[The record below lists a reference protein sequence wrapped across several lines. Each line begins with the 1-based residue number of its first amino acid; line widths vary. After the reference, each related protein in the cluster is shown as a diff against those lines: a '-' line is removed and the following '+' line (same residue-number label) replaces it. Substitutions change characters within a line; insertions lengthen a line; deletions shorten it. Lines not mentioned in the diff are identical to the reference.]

1 MYPLRTLALSTL
13 LCGVLYTPLFTF
25 AQTIQPAED
34 ELTAQIEAGVLAA
47 QQAIASSTQM
57 QAAQKAAQD
66 AQKAMEDAKKLQTD
80 IDKFIEEKTKQILAP
95 SEIQKKA
102 VSDYLDVKI
111 NPKSPGPNESVRISI
126 ESYLTDLYKA
136 TMTWSLNGKVV
147 EKGLGKMVFNFQ
159 NGPSGKTTRVSLAV
173 TTNTGNTITKEFSF
187 TPVGITILWEADTY
201 TPPFYKGKALM
212 VPQARVRVAAVP
224 DTVNSGSPLG
234 AGNLVY
240 TWEKN
245 DTVWADASGYGKN
258 VFSFV
263 GPIPLSKIDVR
274 VAVSSLDDSTKSEL
288 RVNVP
293 LSRPFILFYEKHPL
307 LGVLY
312 NKPFGTEYA
321 LGKKEFS
328 ISAEPYFF
336 SNEDPRT
343 PTLKYN
349 WEINGKKVQK
359 HSRTLTIRN
368 DTGAKGDSSVLLTMR
383 GIAKTFQNA
392 SQKLKVHTEGTE
404 TSDLPTF

>member
-1 MYPLRTLALSTL
+1 MYPMRTALLSTFFCGI
-13 LCGVLYTPLFTF
+13 LCMPFFVF
-25 AQTIQPAED
+25 AQTTLTED
-34 ELTAQIEAGVLAA
+34 QVNTLA
-47 QQAIASSTQM
+47 QQVASSTQI
-57 QAAQKAAQD
+57 QEANKALQE
-66 AQKAMEDAKKLQTD
+66 AQKAMEDAKTLQAN
-80 IDKFIEEKTKQILAP
+80 IDNFIEERTKLILQP

-102 VSDYLDVKI
+102 ISDYLDIKVS
-111 NPKSPGPNESVRISI
+111 PQTPGPNESVKITI
-126 ESYLTDLYKA
+126 ESYLADLYKA
-136 TMTWSLNGKVV
+136 TMTWSLDGKIV

-159 NGPSGKTTRVSLAV
+159 NGPSGKTTRVSVTV
-173 TTNTGNTITKEFSF
+173 TTNTGYTLTKEFLF

-224 DTVNSGSPLG
+224 DTAGPGSPLG
-234 AGNLVY
+234 AGNFVY
-240 TWEKN
+240 TWKKN

-312 NKPFGTEYA
+312 NRPLGSEYA
-321 LGKKEFS
+321 LNKKEFS

-349 WEINGKKVQK
+349 WEINGKTVQK
-359 HSRTLTIRN
+359 HSRTVTIRN

>member
-1 MYPLRTLALSTL
+1 MRTALLSTFFCGI
-13 LCGVLYTPLFTF
+13 LCMPFFVF
-25 AQTIQPAED
+25 AQTTLTED
-34 ELTAQIEAGVLAA
+34 QVNTLA
-47 QQAIASSTQM
+47 QQVASSTQI
-57 QAAQKAAQD
+57 QEANKALQE
-66 AQKAMEDAKKLQTD
+66 AQKAMEDAKTLQAN
-80 IDKFIEEKTKQILAP
+80 IDNFIEERTKLILQP

-102 VSDYLDVKI
+102 ISDYLDIKVS
-111 NPKSPGPNESVRISI
+111 PQTPGPNESVKITI
-126 ESYLTDLYKA
+126 ESYLADLYKA
-136 TMTWSLNGKVV
+136 TMTWSLDGKIV

-159 NGPSGKTTRVSLAV
+159 NGPSGKTTRVSVTV
-173 TTNTGNTITKEFSF
+173 TTNTGYTLTKEFLF

-224 DTVNSGSPLG
+224 DTAGPGSPLG
-234 AGNLVY
+234 AGNFVY
-240 TWEKN
+240 TWKKN

-312 NKPFGTEYA
+312 NRPLGSEYA
-321 LGKKEFS
+321 LNKKEFS

-349 WEINGKKVQK
+349 WEINGKTVQK
-359 HSRTLTIRN
+359 HSRTVTIRN

>member
-1 MYPLRTLALSTL
+1 MYPLRTALLSTL
-13 LCGVLYTPLFTF
+13 FCGILCTPLFVF
-25 AQTIQPAED
+25 AQTDLTQAEMD
-34 ELTAQIEAGVLAA
+34 AA
-47 QQAIASSTQM
+47 LQLIASSTEM
-57 QAAQKAAQD
+57 QAAQKTLQE
-66 AQKAMEDAKKLQTD
+66 AQKAAEGAQKLQAE
-80 IDKFIEEKTKQILAP
+80 IDKFIEEKTQQILAP

-102 VSDYLDVKI
+102 ISDYLDIKVS
-111 NPKSPGPNESVRISI
+111 PQTPGPNESVKITI
-126 ESYLTDLYKA
+126 ESYLADLYKA
-136 TMTWSLNGKVV
+136 TMTWSLDGKIV

-159 NGPSGKTTRVSLAV
+159 NGPSGKTTRVSVTV
-173 TTNTGNTITKEFSF
+173 TTNTGYTLTKEFSF

-212 VPQARVRVAAVP
+212 IPQAKVRVAAVP
-224 DTVNSGSPLG
+224 DTVSAGTLG
-234 AGNLVY
+234 AGNFVY
-240 TWEKN
+240 TWKKN

-312 NKPFGTEYA
+312 NRPLDAEYT
-321 LGKKEFS
+321 LSKKEFS

-349 WEINGKKVQK
+349 WEINGKTVQK
-359 HSRTLTIRN
+359 HSRTITIRN
-368 DTGAKGDSSVLLTMR
+368 DTGAKGDSSVLLAMR
-383 GIAKTFQNA
+383 GITKTFQKA
-392 SQKLKVHTEGTE
+392 SQKLKVHTEGVE
-404 TSDLPTF
+404 TTDRPTF